1 MPSIDD
7 QVNLPKLLHDLAA
20 AAPSQASAAV
30 GARLRLA
37 CRARRMRRLD
47 HHFRIAVAA
56 LAASLLLSLGWQW
69 HLSQARALPPVE
81 SYSGFLAL
89 PYAQSGVPIEQVVV
103 VRINLQPA
111 DLVSLGLPPAL
122 LTGRN
127 TTHADLLVG
136 QDGIPRAVRLTE

>member
-7 QVNLPKLLHDLAA
+7 QVNLPKLLHDLVA
-20 AAPSQASAAV
+20 AAPSQAFAAV

-47 HHFRIAVAA
+47 RHLRIAAAA
-56 LAASLLLSLGWQW
+56 LAASLLLSFGWQW
-69 HLSQARALPPVE
+69 HLSHARALPVVE